1 MVRTIA
7 GTTSGGAVHWSAR
20 GLSDLCSSDSFT
32 VYSKDQSTDHGPV
45 QGPLQGPPLGA
56 LFTGL
61 RVVYQTS
68 QTTDQ
73 SSQTRD
79 QTSQT
84 RAQTTDQSSQTT
96 DHRPDLTDHR
106 PDLTDHGPNLT
117 DHGPNLTDHRPDL
130 TDHGP
135 NLTDHRPDLTDHGP
149 NLTDHRPDL
158 TDHRPD
164 LTDHRPDL
172 TDHRPDLTDHRPD
185 LTDQSSD
192 HRPNLTDHRPDL
204 TDHGPNLTDHRPD
217 LTDHRPNLKTTDQTS
232 QTTDQTSQTTD
243 QTSQTTDQSSRP
255 ELRPHR
261 PELRPQTRPHR
272 HRPDLTDHR
281 PDHTDHGPNLTDHRP
296 DLTDHRPELTDHRPQ
311 TRPHRPRTKPHRPQT
326 RPHRPQTR
334 VWSVVCEVWS
344 VVCEVWSVVC
354 EVWSV
359 VCEVWSVVCEV
370 WSVVCEVWSVVCEVW
385 SVVCEVWSV
394 VCEVWSV
401 VCEVWS
407 VVCEMV
413 LPLINALHSLKNSAT
428 ASVQSLHKDFTSE
441 KQLYTK
447 EPSVNLRDLGLT
459 DINAS
464 QLDEL
469 VSRLLPE
476 PQEPFSAPSRGG
488 LVTFLHTASS
498 TTNMVSILPRVYY
511 TPVQARR
518 LESGYNSPAET
529 EAYTP
534 AFMKGLLQREK
545 APDVQSLDQLIKH
558 KGLPDNQQDAFK
570 NGFAEGFLRS
580 QAFTQRTQ
588 GYSISETGSVFLFVL
603 TDSLRRTRLVLLV
616 LLLIGIYGLS
626 KTPFLSGKGSFSD
639 AVRFRTTSG
648 LDSAVDP
655 VQMKNVTFDHVK
667 GVEEA
672 KNELQDVVEFLKNP
686 QKFTVLGGKLPKG
699 ILLVGPPGTGK
710 TLLARAVAGEADVP
724 FYYASGSEFDE
735 MFVGVGASR
744 IRNLFKEAKANA
756 PCVIFI
762 DELDSVGGKRIE
774 SPMHPYSRQ
783 TINQLLAEMDGFKPN
798 EGVIVIGATN
808 FAEALDNALVRPGR
822 FDMQV
827 TVPRPDVKGR
837 TEILNWY
844 LSKIKVD
851 SAVDAEIIARGT
863 VGFSGAELENLV
875 NQAALKAAVDEKEM
889 VTMKDLEFAKDKILM
904 GPERRSVE
912 IDKNNK
918 TITAYHESG
927 HAIVAYYT
935 KDAMPIN
942 KATIMPRGPTLG
954 HVSLL
959 PENDRWSE
967 TRAQLLAQMD
977 VSMGGRV
984 AEELILEMN
993 TSPQVPPVTS
1003 MELPK

>member
-1 MVRTIA
+1 MFSLS
-7 GTTSGGAVHWSAR
+7 TS
-20 GLSDLCSSDSFT
+20 F
-32 VYSKDQSTDHGPV
+32 Q
-45 QGPLQGPPLGA
+45 
-56 LFTGL
+56 
-61 RVVYQTS
+61 
-68 QTTDQ
+68 
-73 SSQTRD
+73 
-79 QTSQT
+79 
-84 RAQTTDQSSQTT
+84 
-96 DHRPDLTDHR
+96 
-106 PDLTDHGPNLT
+106 
-117 DHGPNLTDHRPDL
+117 
-130 TDHGP
+130 
-135 NLTDHRPDLTDHGP
+135 
-149 NLTDHRPDL
+149 
-158 TDHRPD
+158 
-164 LTDHRPDL
+164 
-172 TDHRPDLTDHRPD
+172 
-185 LTDQSSD
+185 
-192 HRPNLTDHRPDL
+192 
-204 TDHGPNLTDHRPD
+204 
-217 LTDHRPNLKTTDQTS
+217 
-232 QTTDQTSQTTD
+232 
-243 QTSQTTDQSSRP
+243 
-255 ELRPHR
+255 
-261 PELRPQTRPHR
+261 PQ
-272 HRPDLTDHR
+272 
-281 PDHTDHGPNLTDHRP
+281 
-296 DLTDHRPELTDHRPQ
+296 Q
-311 TRPHRPRTKPHRPQT
+311 
-326 RPHRPQTR
+326 
-334 VWSVVCEVWS
+334 
-344 VVCEVWSVVC
+344 
-354 EVWSV
+354 
-359 VCEVWSVVCEV
+359 
-370 WSVVCEVWSVVCEVW
+370 
-385 SVVCEVWSV
+385 
-394 VCEVWSV
+394 
-401 VCEVWS
+401 
-407 VVCEMV
+407 MV
-413 LPLINALHSLKNSAT
+413 LPLINTLHSLKSSAT
-428 ASVQSLHKDFTSE
+428 ASFQSLHKDFTAE
-441 KQLYTK
+441 NLLYTK
-447 EPSVNLRDLGLT
+447 EPSVTLRDLGLT
-459 DINAS
+459 DINVS
-464 QLDEL
+464 QLEEL
-469 VSRLLPE
+469 VSRLLPT
-476 PQEPFSAPSRGG
+476 PQEPHSAPSVWRTSHVSSHSFFHNKHGFAHRRLGVFGQPILHRQYHSPIKDICSELHFLPVWIQSRGFKT
-488 LVTFLHTASS
+488 LRS
-498 TTNMVSILPRVYY
+498 R
-511 TPVQARR
+511 ARR
-518 LESGYNSPAET
+518 LESGYNGPAEP

-545 APDVQSLDQLIKH
+545 TPDVQSLDQLAKH

-570 NGFAEGFLRS
+570 TGFAEGFLRS

-588 GYSISETGSVFLFVL
+588 
-603 TDSLRRTRLVLLV
+603 DSLRRTRLVLLV

-626 KTPFLSGKGSFSD
+626 RTPFLS
-639 AVRFRTTSG
+639 VRFRTTSG

-655 VQMKNVTFDHVK
+655 IQLKNVTFEHVK

-744 IRNLFKEAKANA
+744 IRNLFKEAKANT

-822 FDMQV
+822 FDMRV

-851 SAVDAEIIARGT
+851 NAVDAEIIARGT

-889 VTMKDLEFAKDKILM
+889 VTMKDLEFAKDKIVM

-912 IDKNNK
+912 IDKKNK

-984 AEELILEMN
+984 AEELIFGNEYITTGASSDFDGATKIAKMMVTRFGMSDKLGVMTYGDVSKQSPETQAAIEQEVRALLKDSYNRAKHILKTYSKEHKTLADALLRYETLDAKEIQMVLEGK
-993 TSPQVPPVTS
+993 S
-1003 MELPK
+1003 LDH